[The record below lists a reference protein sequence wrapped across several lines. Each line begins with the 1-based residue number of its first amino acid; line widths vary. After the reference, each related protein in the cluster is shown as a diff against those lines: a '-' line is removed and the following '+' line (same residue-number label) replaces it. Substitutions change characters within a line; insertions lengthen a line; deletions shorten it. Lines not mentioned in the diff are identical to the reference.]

1 MSIRSISS
9 GRRRAF
15 RSRHKTSVG
24 WGGKTAIIVVVLAI
38 LLFAVAVVIGNRL
51 GELAANST
59 DTADGSGAAEPGQL
73 SPAPPV
79 VARGVSPDEAL
90 GKVPDPYA
98 PVTKTT
104 GKTET
109 TSAPAASAAESGSDD
124 VSGTA
129 SLPEPQKNQP
139 PEYNGMSVILRG
151 MSADG
156 DFYLTYTT
164 PTAEKCGFDILG
176 TCAPAELARGMKNAS
191 GKARG
196 IFTVSYQNAASGMRN
211 VMREY
216 ELSLIDELFACGMD
230 EIVICGFGESDSELA
245 DAAGFIAELTERRP
259 AAAGRIGVCLSF
271 DFISKITES
280 ASDNA
285 SVVRRI
291 RSFGLGDVFLALDLW
306 HVDVPELMTPEE
318 VVSDRIGRCGDTMDR
333 YSLRILV
340 GCGTDTETD
349 PAVIREMLDSQVLTA
364 IAAGA
369 RSIQSVFV
377 PTITAVTE

>member
-1 MSIRSISS
+1 MSINSISN

-38 LLFAVAVVIGNRL
+38 LLFAVAVLIGNRL
-51 GELAANST
+51 GDIAAGAT

-79 VARGVSPDEAL
+79 IARGVSPEEAL
-90 GKVPDPYA
+90 GK
-98 PVTKTT
+98 TT
-104 GKTET
+104 DTTVNTENT
-109 TSAPAASAAESGSDD
+109 TADATSASESGPDD
-124 VSGTA
+124 SADAT
-129 SLPEPQKNQP
+129 SRPEP

-156 DFYLTYTT
+156 EYYLTYTT
-164 PTAEKCGFDILG
+164 PTAAKCGFDTLG
-176 TCAPAELARGMKNAS
+176 TCTPADLARGMKKNS
-191 GKARG
+191 DKARG
-196 IFTVSYQNAASGMRN
+196 VFTVSYQNAASGMRN
-211 VMREY
+211 VLREY

-230 EIVICGFGESDSELA
+230 EIVICGFGESDSELT

-271 DFISKITES
+271 NFISKITES
-280 ASDNA
+280 ASDDA

-291 RSFGLGDVFLALDLW
+291 RSLGLGDVFLALDLW
-306 HVDVPELMTPEE
+306 HVDVPALMTPEE
-318 VVSDRIGRCGDTMDR
+318 VIADRIGRCGDTMDR

-340 GCGTDTETD
+340 GCGTDAQTD
-349 PAVIREMLDSQVLTA
+349 PEVIRKMLDSQVSA
-364 IAAGA
+364 AVSAGA
-369 RSIQSVFV
+369 RSVQSVFV
-377 PTITAVTE
+377 PVMTDAKTDNVIE